1 MLRKRYT
8 IVFLMLFASSIFLS
22 SFTSVHGWS
31 KSVLIVPGS
40 TEAPIIDGIKDDL
53 WTGNSVNVTRHQ
65 FTSRS
70 SPITLYATT
79 YGGFIYFFIEAE
91 FTSLENN
98 ESFSLYLGSTNQTSA
113 NASVFMDKKMIT
125 MVNITQYGNQTSFIT
140 DFHLNGEN
148 YSVDD
153 VTDAYNGK
161 ADFASTA
168 GTYRNYE
175 YAIPLTA
182 PVNSTNDVTWYMG
195 RNYAFKVGIN
205 NTDSD
210 EEVSEV
216 FLIQIGQ
223 RLGLSEEEIG
233 EYQFDTELYL
243 KIVMIIVLILWGF
256 IGAVMLISKK
266 NIEPMTGG
274 MIRLQEERTNLAK
287 GDLKSTKSE
296 EDAEGSEDESEES
309 DTEEEKE

>member
-22 SFTSVHGWS
+22 SFISVHGWS
-31 KSVLIVPGS
+31 KPVLIVPGS

-98 ESFSLYLGSTNQTSA
+98 ESISLYLGSTNQTTT
-113 NASVFMDKKMIT
+113 NASVFMDKKMVT
-125 MVNITQYGNQTSFIT
+125 MVNITQYGNHTSFPT
-140 DFHLNGEN
+140 DFNLRDGN

-161 ADFASTA
+161 AGFASTA

-175 YAIPLTA
+175 FAIPLTA

-233 EYQFDTELYL
+233 EYKFDTELYL

-256 IGAVMLISKK
+256 IGAVVLISKK

-274 MIRLQEERTNLAK
+274 MVRLQEERANLAK
-287 GDLKSTKSE
+287 GDVKTKKSDE
-296 EDAEGSEDESEES
+296 EVEMDEEETETAEDEE
-309 DTEEEKE
+309 